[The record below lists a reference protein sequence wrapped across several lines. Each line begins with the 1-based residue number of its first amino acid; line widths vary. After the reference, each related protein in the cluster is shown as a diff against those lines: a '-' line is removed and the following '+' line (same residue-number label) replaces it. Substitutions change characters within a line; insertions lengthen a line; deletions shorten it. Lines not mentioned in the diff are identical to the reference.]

1 MKRFILTL
9 RSFITIFF
17 LTVVFGPWAL
27 VTAIVDRSGRVP
39 YRIGQVWARLILA
52 LNGVKVQV
60 HGLEHIDKH
69 TSYVF
74 IANHQSNLD
83 GLAVGIALP
92 SPLRFVIKKSLLKI
106 PVMGQAFKLGRMI
119 PIDRHDGKRAIETIN
134 RYAKDLRNGISAF
147 FFGEG
152 TRSRD
157 GRLQPFKKG
166 GVMFSLTTGLPLV
179 PVTIVNSFN
188 LLPPG
193 STYIRKGTIHI
204 IVGKAVDP
212 GAIRSENADR
222 ILKRIRAVIARNIRR
237 YSAGS
242 GTQTV

>member
-1 MKRFILTL
+1 MRFLLAI
-9 RSFITIFF
+9 RSFVTIFVV
-17 LTVVFGPWAL
+17 TVVFGPPAL

-60 HGLEHIDKH
+60 RGLEHIDKH

-106 PVMGQAFKLGRMI
+106 PIIGQAFKLSRMI
-119 PIDRHDGKRAIETIN
+119 PIDRHDSKRAIETIN

-157 GRLQPFKKG
+157 GRLQAFKKG
-166 GVMFSLTTGLPLV
+166 GVMFSLTSKLPIV
-179 PVTIVNSFN
+179 PVTIINSFN

-193 STYIRKGTIHI
+193 SSYIRKGTIHI
-204 IVGKAVDP
+204 VIGKAIDTS
-212 GAIRSENADR
+212 AIKAENADR
-222 ILKRIRAVIARNIRR
+222 LLKRVRAAIARNLHR
-237 YSAGS
+237 YSTGS
-242 GTQTV
+242 GAQTV